1 VPSPEPDPFEHSFV
15 AMIAARAV
23 VTATSLGLFEALAE
37 RPDDAS
43 GLAERLGCDPLGAEA
58 LLAALH
64 SLGYVEADGESYR
77 LAPAASRLLV
87 RSSPESLAT
96 FVAGQSALHWDVLS
110 HLDEVLRTRRPYG
123 VHEQGDPGLWEAYIR
138 GLYELSRAEQD
149 ANAALVGVEEPR
161 ELLDVA
167 GGHGGFA
174 MAMCRRHPALHATI
188 LDLPASAAVGRRI
201 VEEEGVADRID
212 FVEGDVFETE
222 LGEGLDVVSV
232 FNLVHHLSPE
242 QNVELL
248 RRAREALAPG
258 GAVVVGDS
266 ERPKPGETP
275 SEVGALSGL
284 LFYAM
289 SRARTYTLEEIVGWF
304 AEAGLPEPEV
314 HRNERSPW
322 RIVAVAR

>member
-1 VPSPEPDPFEHSFV
+1 VRFAEPDPFEHSFV
-15 AMIAARAV
+15 AMITARAV
-23 VTATSLGLFEALAE
+23 VTATSLGVFDALAE
-37 RPDDAS
+37 RPADAA
-43 GLAERLGCDPLGAEA
+43 GVAGRLGIDALGAEA

-64 SLGYVEADGESYR
+64 SLGYVEVEDGLYR
-77 LAPAASRLLV
+77 PSPIASRRLV
-87 RSSPESLAT
+87 RSSPESVAT
-96 FVAGQSALHWDVLS
+96 FVAGQSALHWDILS
-110 HLDEVLRTRRPYG
+110 RLDEALRTGRPYG
-123 VHEQGDPGLWEAYIR
+123 VHEGADPGLWEAYIR
-138 GLYELSRAEQD
+138 GLYELTRAEQD
-149 ANAALVGVEEPR
+149 ANAAAVGVEEPR

-188 LDLPASAAVGRRI
+188 LDLPASVAVGRRI
-201 VEEEGVADRID
+201 VEEGGFDDRID

-242 QNVELL
+242 QNVEML
-248 RRAREALAPG
+248 RRARRAIAPG

-289 SRARTYTLEEIVGWF
+289 SRARTYTLEEILGWF
-304 AEAGLPEPEV
+304 TEAGLPEPAI

-322 RIVAVAR
+322 RILAVAR

>member
-1 VPSPEPDPFEHSFV
+1 VHPSEPDPFEHSFV

-23 VTATSLGLFEALAE
+23 VTATSLGVFEALAE
-37 RPDDAS
+37 RPADAA
-43 GLAERLGCDPLGAEA
+43 GVAERVGIDPLGAEA

-64 SLGYVEADGESYR
+64 SLGYVELEDGRYR
-77 LAPAASRLLV
+77 STPTASRLLV

-96 FVAGQSALHWDVLS
+96 FVAGQSALHWDVLT
-110 HLDEVLRTRRPYG
+110 HLDDALRTGRPYA
-123 VHEQGDPGLWEAYIR
+123 VHEQADPALWEAYIR
-138 GLYELSRAEQD
+138 GLHELSRAEQD
-149 ANAALVGVEEPR
+149 ANASLVGVDEPR

-174 MAMCRRHPALHATI
+174 MAMCRRHPTLHATI

-201 VEEEGVADRID
+201 VEAEGFAGRID
-212 FVEGDVFETE
+212 FLEGDVFETE
-222 LGEGLDVVSV
+222 LGERLDVVSV

-258 GAVVVGDS
+258 GVVVVGDS

-289 SRARTYTLEEIVGWF
+289 SRARTYTLDEILGWF
-304 AEAGLPEPEV
+304 AEAGLSDTRWV
-314 HRNERSPW
+314 RNERSPW
-322 RIVAVAR
+322 RIVVVAR